1 MERQRTPVRAGART
15 AGQRLRSAVAQVNRW
30 RQLSKDRAELARL
43 SNEQLRD
50 IGLNRLDVLRETSR
64 PFWDDPLK
72 R

>member
-30 RQLSKDRAELARL
+30 RQLSQNRAELARL

>member
-43 SNEQLRD
+43 FEADQ
-50 IGLNRLDVLRETSR
+50 IQ
-64 PFWDDPLK
+64 DDAGT
-72 R
+72 RR

>member
-15 AGQRLRSAVAQVNRW
+15 VGQRLRSAVAQVNRW
-30 RQLSKDRAELARL
+30 RQLSQGRAELARL

-50 IGLNRLDVLRETSR
+50 IGLNRLDVLREASR
-64 PFWDDPLK
+64 PFWYDPLK

>member
-1 MERQRTPVRAGART
+1 MERQRTWGLNGAST
-15 AGQRLRSAVAQVNRW
+15 TGQHLRSVVAQVNRW
-30 RQLSKDRAELARL
+30 RQLSRDRAELARL

-50 IGLNRLDVLRETSR
+50 VGLNRVDVLREISR